1 MFSEQILL
9 PLVANS
15 VLVGAFWANIK
26 GKIERNGDDVKTIK
40 EALGLSNG
48 HTIDK
53 PAFVRRSEF
62 EALHDKCPMCNST
75 KGDN

>member
-1 MFSEQILL
+1 MISEQILL
-9 PLVANS
+9 PLAANA
-15 VLVGAFWANIK
+15 VMVGAFWANIK
-26 GKIERNGDDVKTIK
+26 GKIERAGEDLKTVK

-62 EALHDKCPMCNST
+62 DAHCEMCGAHTT
-75 KGDN
+75 KGEN